1 MVGGPGSGRP
11 GSLHNTFGYHRLGLK
26 GVTKKHTIHGHR
38 IRLGPRYPDSYIDT
52 SAGRFALDWT
62 PCNFGGHR
70 VWFLCRCGKRTS
82 TMFAPYS
89 SIQDKGGKGNWA
101 CRHCHEIE
109 YESQYQ
115 GPISKKI
122 ARCWRIAHKLGLDSI
137 LVVPTRIEKP
147 KGMHQ
152 KTFERL
158 LEEFE
163 EAQYQMEYELGAWLA
178 KRGELRR
185 P

>member
-1 MVGGPGSGRP
+1 
-11 GSLHNTFGYHRLGLK
+11 
-26 GVTKKHTIHGHR
+26 
-38 IRLGPRYPDSYIDT
+38 
-52 SAGRFALDWT
+52 
-62 PCNFGGHR
+62 
-70 VWFLCRCGKRTS
+70 
-82 TMFAPYS
+82 MFAPYS

-122 ARCWRIAHKLGLDSI
+122 ARYWRIAHKLGLDSI

-158 LEEFE
+158 L
-163 EAQYQMEYELGAWLA
+163 
-178 KRGELRR
+178 
-185 P
+185 

>member
-1 MVGGPGSGRP
+1 MGGPGSGRH
-11 GSLHNTFGYHRLGLK
+11 GSFHNTFGYHRLGLK
-26 GVTKKHTIHGHR
+26 GVTKKHSFMGHK
-38 IRLGPRYPDSYIDT
+38 IRLGPRYPDSYVDT

-62 PCNFGGHR
+62 ACHFGGYR
-70 VWFLCRCGKRTS
+70 AWFKCRCGKRTS

-89 SIQDKGGKGNWA
+89 SVTDKGGKGNWA
-101 CRHCHEIE
+101 CRHCHAIE

-115 GPISKKI
+115 DPISKKI
-122 ARCWRIAHKLGLDSI
+122 ARCWRIAHKLCLGSI
-137 LVVPTRIEKP
+137 LVVPARIEKP

-163 EAQYQMEYELGAWLA
+163 EAQYQMENALGAWLD